1 MNTLVSKFLSVML
14 LLAVSISVNAADT
27 VSPVSV
33 DGTTAVNATQ
43 SKDLFDKGALFLDV
57 RSNKDWDA
65 GRIPDAVHIEL
76 KKKFSEASM
85 SSEVKKD
92 EPVVIY
98 CNGPSCLR
106 SSKAAAMAVA
116 WGFTKV
122 YYFRDGYPAWKS
134 AGYPTE

>member
-1 MNTLVSKFLSVML
+1 MNSLSSKFLSVIL
-14 LLAVSISVNAADT
+14 LLAVSISANAADK
-27 VSPVSV
+27 VSPVTIDGATSV
-33 DGTTAVNATQ
+33 DATQ

-76 KKKFSEASM
+76 KKKFNEQSM
-85 SSEVKKD
+85 SSEVKKG

-98 CNGPSCLR
+98 CNGPGCLR
-106 SSKAAAMAVA
+106 SSKAAAMAVG